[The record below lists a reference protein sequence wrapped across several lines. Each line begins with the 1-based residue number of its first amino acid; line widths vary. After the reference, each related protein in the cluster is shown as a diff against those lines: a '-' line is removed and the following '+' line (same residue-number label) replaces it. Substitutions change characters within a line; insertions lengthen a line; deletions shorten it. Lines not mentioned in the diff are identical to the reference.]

1 MKVVFLSKFYPRSL
15 RSYYLENSKA
25 GLAFAA
31 DAHQYALA
39 SGLNNI
45 CPDFEIVN
53 LPAVFPY
60 PTRYRKIKEN
70 SSEIEEDGLKIHN
83 VGFNNLLVIQHWSR
97 YYRAKKKLKE
107 IVDNTDDTLYIVIYS
122 TSLYSLRAATE
133 IKKKCDRIKLC
144 MIVPDLPSDMR
155 NKTLAGRI
163 SLFLNSIG
171 YSSFESY
178 CKEVDSFV
186 LLTKYMIDG
195 IPSSKNHFMVSEGV
209 YDENDSR
216 RTIAYQDNNH
226 FTILYSG
233 TLNKRFGVMNL
244 VDAIHGLGESDI
256 QLHLYGVGDSVNSI
270 IEIAKTDRRIIYK
283 GSVSRD
289 EVIQRQSE
297 ASLLVNPRIPDNNP
311 FTKYSFPSKTMEYLA
326 SGVPTLIYELDGIPE
341 EYYDYCYH
349 LSNKETDVVSLQ
361 KKILNIKNTPYQER
375 KELSLRARRFIL
387 TEKSSECVGQKIF
400 SFLQTH

>member
-1 MKVVFLSKFYPRSL
+1 MKIVFLSKFYPRSL
-15 RSYYLENSKA
+15 RSYYLNNSKA

-39 SGLNNI
+39 CGLGRACNN
-45 CPDFEIVN
+45 FEIVN
-53 LPAVFPY
+53 LPAIFPF
-60 PTRYRKIKEN
+60 PTRYRKMTEK
-70 SSEIEEDGLKIHN
+70 SSDIEENGMRIHN

-97 YYRAKKKLKE
+97 YFQAKKKLKE
-107 IVDNTDDTLYIVIYS
+107 IAKKTDEELYIVIYS

-133 IKKKCDRIKLC
+133 IKKECGRVKLC
-144 MIVPDLPSDMR
+144 MIVPDLPNDMR
-155 NKTLAGRI
+155 NKSLAGRI
-163 SLFLNSIG
+163 SFFINSIG
-171 YSSFESY
+171 YASFETY
-178 CKEVDSFV
+178 CKYVDSFV
-186 LLTKYMIDG
+186 LLTKYMVDG
-195 IPSSKNHFMVSEGV
+195 IPSSQNHFMVSEGV
-209 YDENDSR
+209 YDESDSR
-216 RTIAYQDNNH
+216 RAIAYQNNEC
-226 FTILYSG
+226 FIILYSG

-244 VDAIHGLGESDI
+244 VEAIHGLLDSDI
-256 QLHLYGVGDSVNSI
+256 QLHLYGVGDAVNDILEVS
-270 IEIAKTDRRIIYK
+270 KTDRRIIYK

-341 EYYDYCYH
+341 EYYNYCYH

-361 KKILNIKNTPYQER
+361 DKILNIKNSPYQER
-375 KELSLRARRFIL
+375 KEMSLRARRFIL
-387 TEKSSECVGQKIF
+387 TEKSSDYVGQKII